1 MPFITVRTNQKITKD
16 QELLIKKELGKAISF
31 VPGKSEQVLMV
42 MFEPNTSM
50 YLRGDDSQ
58 KMAFLDVAV
67 FGNESHT
74 GYPEFSLYVS
84 QKINEILKV
93 KPENIFIDY
102 RDIPVF
108 GSSGYAFARKSE

>member
-1 MPFITVRTNQKITKD
+1 MPFITVRANQKITKE
-16 QELLIKKELGKAISF
+16 QEIEIKKELGKAIAF
-31 VPGKSEQVLMV
+31 VPGKSEQSLMV

-50 YLRGDDSQ
+50 YLRGEDSQ

-67 FGNESHT
+67 FGNESHK
-74 GYPEFSLYVS
+74 GYPEFSLYMS
-84 QKINEILKV
+84 KSINEILNV

-108 GSSGYAFARKSE
+108 GASGYAFAR